1 MGIYL
6 GGMARAPTTLDP
18 FNAVAEPRRRQ
29 VLDTLTLGERPVNE
43 IVGLLGL
50 PQPVVS
56 KHLSVLKEVGLVS
69 VRRDGRQRVY
79 RLHADKIKPI
89 HDWAKTFERFW
100 NHQLTEIKARAEQK
114 AKEISSKENSP

>member
-1 MGIYL
+1 
-6 GGMARAPTTLDP
+6 MARAPTTLDS

-29 VLDTLTLGERPVNE
+29 VLETLTAGERPVNE
-43 IVGLLGL
+43 IVEMLGL
-50 PQPVVS
+50 PQPMVS

-69 VRRDGRQRVY
+69 VRREGRQRVY

-100 NHQLTEIKARAEQK
+100 DHQINRIKVRSEQK
-114 AKEISSKENSP
+114 AKEQSFLKENQI